1 MKKLYV
7 IIFLMLLNAFNI
19 NAQFSSGNLVVVRLG
34 NGTVYNGGAAARCF
48 LDEYTTSGTLV
59 QTIAMPVTASGGNR
73 KFMLNNGFYG
83 GQITLS
89 GDNRYLLVPG
99 FDVDEFS
106 QPVTSFTPAI
116 APRIVARIDK
126 NGTVNTTTSTGAY
139 NGESIEAAYSTNG
152 TNIWTCGT
160 NINNDGT
167 GGIRYLTF
175 GATTSTLINAGASF
189 VGFRALGAYN
199 NQLYVT
205 ADYGN
210 TSLAT
215 VGSGFPTTTAS
226 VTNLPGMPNNNS
238 PIPTGFFLADLDA
251 GIAGPDVI
259 YFLDGNAFGG
269 ATANTLS
276 KYSLV
281 SGTWVKNNAINIDN
295 PRGMTA
301 SVSGNSVILYVSTS
315 TGLSKVTDATGYNA
329 NMTASFASIA
339 AAPANTSFKGV
350 AFAPSDFP
358 TSVREV
364 ESIKMSKVY
373 QRSTNELQVEF
384 TSTKPAAVTITITDV
399 SGKQISNFNY
409 RATTGVNSTVLNIS
423 GLQKAVYLV
432 TIINGKE
439 KTVSKFIK
447 Q

>member
-1 MKKLYV
+1 MRKFYLFFASF
-7 IIFLMLLNAFNI
+7 FLVGSL
-19 NAQFSSGNLVVVRLG
+19 NAQFTSGNLVVVRLG

-106 QPVTSFTPAI
+106 QPLTSFTPSI

-126 NGTVNTTTSTGAY
+126 NGTINTTTSTGAY

-152 TNIWTCGT
+152 TNIWVCGT

-175 GATTSTLINAGASF
+175 GATTSTQINAGAQF
-189 VGFRALGAYN
+189 VGFRTLGAYN
-199 NQLYVT
+199 NQLFVT

-210 TSLAT
+210 ISLAS
-215 VGSGFPTTTAS
+215 VGSGFPVTTAALS
-226 VTNLPGMPNNNS
+226 NLPGLPTNNS
-238 PIPTGFFLADLDA
+238 PIPTGFFMADLDA
-251 GIAGPDVI
+251 GVAGPDVI
-259 YFLDGNAFGG
+259 YFLDGNVFGG

-281 SGTWVKNNAINIDN
+281 SGIWVKNNAINIDN
-295 PRGMTA
+295 PKGMTA
-301 SVSGNSVILYVSTS
+301 SLAGNSVTLYVTTNS
-315 TGLSKVTDATGYNA
+315 GISKVTDATGYNA
-329 NMTASFASIA
+329 NITAAFSSIA
-339 AAPANTSFKGV
+339 TAPANTFFRGISFT
-350 AFAPSDFP
+350 PSDFP
-358 TSVREV
+358 TAVRTV
-364 ESIKMSKVY
+364 ENIRMSKVY

-384 TSTKPAAVTITITDV
+384 TSKKRARVTITIADV
-399 SGKQISNFNY
+399 SGKQ
-409 RATTGVNSTVLNIS
+409 VNNLSYLAEAGMNATVLNIG

-432 TIINGKE
+432 TIIDGTE
-439 KTVSKFIK
+439 KTVSKFVK

>member
-1 MKKLYV
+1 MRKFYLFFASF
-7 IIFLMLLNAFNI
+7 FLVGFL
-19 NAQFSSGNLVVVRLG
+19 NAQFTSGNLVVVRLG

-106 QPVTSFTPAI
+106 QPLTSFTPSI

-126 NGTVNTTTSTGAY
+126 NGTINTTTSTGAY

-152 TNIWTCGT
+152 TNIWVCGT

-175 GATTSTLINAGASF
+175 GATTSTQINAGAQF
-189 VGFRALGAYN
+189 VGFRTLGAYN
-199 NQLYVT
+199 NQLFVT

-210 TSLAT
+210 ISLAS
-215 VGSGFPTTTAS
+215 VGSGFPVTTAALS
-226 VTNLPGMPNNNS
+226 NLPGLPTNNS
-238 PIPTGFFLADLDA
+238 PIPTGFFMADLDA
-251 GIAGPDVI
+251 GVAGPDVI
-259 YFLDGNAFGG
+259 YFLDGNVFGG

-281 SGTWVKNNAINIDN
+281 SGIWVKNNAINIDN
-295 PRGMTA
+295 PKGMTA
-301 SVSGNSVILYVSTS
+301 SLAGNSVTLYVTTNS
-315 TGLSKVTDATGYNA
+315 GISKVTDATGYNA
-329 NMTASFASIA
+329 NITAAFSSIA
-339 AAPANTSFKGV
+339 TAPANTFFRGISFT
-350 AFAPSDFP
+350 PSDFP
-358 TSVREV
+358 TAVRTV
-364 ESIKMSKVY
+364 ENIRMSKVY

-384 TSTKPAAVTITITDV
+384 TSKKRARVTITIADV
-399 SGKQISNFNY
+399 SGKQ
-409 RATTGVNSTVLNIS
+409 VNNLSYLAEAGMNATVLNIG

-432 TIINGKE
+432 TIIDGTE
-439 KTVSKFIK
+439 KTVSKFVK

>member
-1 MKKLYV
+1 MKKLYTLFAFILFAT
-7 IIFLMLLNAFNI
+7 IIVK
-19 NAQFSSGNLVVVRLG
+19 AQFTSGNLVVVRLG
-34 NGTVYNGGAAARCF
+34 NGTLYNGGAAARCF
-48 LDEYTTSGTLV
+48 LDEYTTTGTFV

-89 GDNRYLLVPG
+89 GDNRYLFVPG
-99 FDVDEFS
+99 YDVDEFS
-106 QPVTSFTPAI
+106 QPLTSFTPSI
-116 APRIVARIDK
+116 APRIIARIDK

-167 GGIRYLTF
+167 GGNRYLTF
-175 GATTSTLINAGASF
+175 GSTTSTLINPGAAF
-189 VGFRALGAYN
+189 VGFRVLGAYN

-205 ADYGN
+205 ADWGN
-210 TSLAT
+210 ISLAT
-215 VGSGFPTTTAS
+215 VGTGFPTTAAAI
-226 VTNLPGMPNNNS
+226 TNLPGLPTNNS
-238 PIPTGFFLADLDA
+238 PIPTGFFMADLDA
-251 GIAGPDVI
+251 GVSGPDVI

-281 SGTWVKNNAINIDN
+281 SGTWVKNNAIAIDN

-301 SVSGNSVILYVSTS
+301 SVSGNSVTLYVSTS

-329 NMTASFASIA
+329 NITASFASIA
-339 AAPANTSFKGV
+339 TAPANTSFRGV

-358 TSVREV
+358 TAVKNI

-384 TSTKPAAVTITITDV
+384 TSTKAATVTITITDV
-399 SGKQISNFNY
+399 SGKQISNINY
-409 RATTGVNSTVLNIS
+409 RATTGVNATTLNIN

-432 TIINGKE
+432 TIINGNE
-439 KTVSKFIK
+439 KTVSKFVK
-447 Q
+447 H

>member
-1 MKKLYV
+1 MKNIYV
-7 IIFLMLLNAFNI
+7 VVTLFVLSVNPLK
-19 NAQFSSGNLVVVRLG
+19 AQFTTGNLVVVRLG

-48 LDEYTTSGTLV
+48 LDEYTTSGTFV

-73 KFMLNNGFYG
+73 KFMLNNGIYG
-83 GQITLS
+83 GQITVS

-99 FDVDEFS
+99 YDVDEFS
-106 QPVTSFTPAI
+106 QPLTSFTPAI

-126 NGTVNTTTSTGAY
+126 NGIVNTSTSTGAY

-175 GATTSTLINAGASF
+175 GATTSTLIYSGAAF
-189 VGFRALGAYN
+189 TGFRTLGSYN

-205 ADYGN
+205 ADWGN
-210 TSLAT
+210 ISLASL
-215 VGSGFPTTTAS
+215 GAGFPTTAATIA
-226 VTNLPGMPNNNS
+226 NLPGLPTNNS
-238 PIPTGFFLADLDA
+238 PIPTGFFMADLNA
-251 GIAGPDVI
+251 GVAGADVL

-281 SGTWVKNNAINIDN
+281 GGTWVKNNAINIDN

-301 SVSGNSVILYVSTS
+301 VVSGNTVTLYVSTN
-315 TGLSKVTDATGYNA
+315 TGLSKVTDATGYNV

-339 AAPANTSFKGV
+339 TAPAGTFFKGV

-364 ESIKMSKVY
+364 ENIKMNKVY
-373 QRSTNELQVEF
+373 QRSSNELQVEF
-384 TSTKPAAVTITITDV
+384 TSIKPAAVTITITDV
-399 SGKQISNFNY
+399 TGKLLKNISY
-409 RATTGVNSTVLNIS
+409 RAVTGINAAALNIN

-432 TIINGKE
+432 SIINGTE
-439 KTVSKFIK
+439 KTVSRFVK

>member
-1 MKKLYV
+1 MRKFHLFFASF
-7 IIFLMLLNAFNI
+7 FLVGFL
-19 NAQFSSGNLVVVRLG
+19 NAQFTSGNLVVVRLG

-99 FDVDEFS
+99 YDVDEFS
-106 QPVTSFTPAI
+106 QPLTSFTPSI

-126 NGTVNTTTSTGAY
+126 NGTINTTTSTGAY

-152 TNIWTCGT
+152 TNIWVCGT

-175 GATTSTLINAGASF
+175 GATSSTLINAGASF
-189 VGFRALGAYN
+189 VGFRVLGAYN
-199 NQLYVT
+199 NQLFVT

-210 TSLAT
+210 ISLAS
-215 VGSGFPTTTAS
+215 VGSGFPVTAAALS
-226 VTNLPGMPNNNS
+226 NLPGLPTNNS
-238 PIPTGFFLADLDA
+238 PIPTGFFMADLDA
-251 GIAGPDVI
+251 GVAGPDVI
-259 YFLDGNAFGG
+259 YFLDGNVFGG

-281 SGTWVKNNAINIDN
+281 SGTWIKNNAINIDN
-295 PRGMTA
+295 PKGMTA
-301 SVSGNSVILYVSTS
+301 SVAGNSVTLYVTTNS
-315 TGLSKVTDATGYNA
+315 GISKVTDATGYNA
-329 NMTASFASIA
+329 NITAAFSSIA
-339 AAPANTSFKGV
+339 AAPANTFFRGISFT
-350 AFAPSDFP
+350 PSDFP
-358 TSVREV
+358 TAVRTV
-364 ESIKMSKVY
+364 ENIRMSKVY
-373 QRSTNELQVEF
+373 QRSANELQVEF
-384 TSTKPAAVTITITDV
+384 TGKKRSRVTITISDV
-399 SGKQISNFNY
+399 SGKQVSNLSYMAEAGMN
-409 RATTGVNSTVLNIS
+409 ATVLNIG

-432 TIINGKE
+432 TIIDGTE
-439 KTVSKFIK
+439 KTVSKFVK

>member
-1 MKKLYV
+1 MKKLYTV
-7 IIFLMLLNAFNI
+7 FTLFMLCSFI
-19 NAQFSSGNLVVVRLG
+19 VQAQLTTGNLVVVRLG

-48 LDEYTTSGTLV
+48 LDEYTTAGTFV
-59 QTIAMPVTASGGNR
+59 QTIAMPITASGGNR

-89 GDNRYLLVPG
+89 GDGRYLLVPG
-99 FDVDEFS
+99 YDVDEFS
-106 QPVTSFTPAI
+106 QPLTSFTPSI

-126 NGTVNTTTSTGAY
+126 SGTVNTTTSTGAY

-175 GATTSTLINAGASF
+175 GAATSTLINGGATF
-189 VGFRALGAYN
+189 VGFRALGVYD

-205 ADYGN
+205 ADWGN
-210 TSLAT
+210 ISLAS
-215 VGSGFPTTTAS
+215 VGNGFPVTTAALS
-226 VTNLPGMPNNNS
+226 NLPGMPNNNS
-238 PIPTGFFLADLDA
+238 PIPTGFFMADLNA
-251 GIAGPDVI
+251 GITGPDVL

-281 SGTWVKNNAINIDN
+281 GGTWIKNNAIAIDN
-295 PRGMTA
+295 PKGMTA
-301 SVSGNSVILYVSTS
+301 VVTGNSVTLYVSTNS
-315 TGLSKVTDATGYNA
+315 GLSKVTDATGYNT
-329 NMTASFASIA
+329 NMTAAFSSIA
-339 AAPANTSFKGV
+339 TAPLGTFFKGV

-358 TSVREV
+358 TSVRTV
-364 ESIKMSKVY
+364 ENIKLNKIY
-373 QRSTNELQVEF
+373 QRSEGELQVEF
-384 TSTKPAAVTITITDV
+384 TSKKQAGVSITVTDI
-399 SGKQISNFNY
+399 SGKQIGIVQYKAIAGINT
-409 RATTGVNSTVLNIS
+409 AVLNIN

-432 TIINGKE
+432 TVINGTE
-439 KTVSKFIK
+439 KTVSKFVK